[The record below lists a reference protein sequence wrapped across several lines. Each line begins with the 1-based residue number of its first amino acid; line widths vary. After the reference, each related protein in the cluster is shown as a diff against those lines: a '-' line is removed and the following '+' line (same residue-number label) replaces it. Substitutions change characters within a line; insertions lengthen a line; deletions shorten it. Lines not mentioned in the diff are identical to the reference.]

1 MVSEETLFDTVPE
14 LGDHLR
20 AGRVT
25 SEELTRAYLDRLE
38 RVGPKLNAVVT
49 LTRDRALEAAKRAD
63 EELRNGTDRGPLHGI
78 PYGVKDLIAVDGY
91 ETTWG
96 AAPYRDQEFD
106 YDATIIERFDE
117 AGAVLVAKLAMV
129 ELAGGM
135 GYSPDAMTFTG
146 TGYTPWNTDV
156 WSGGSSSGPG
166 SATAAGLVG
175 FSIGSETWG
184 SIFSPSGNCGLSGLR
199 PTYGVVSR
207 YGAMALSYT
216 MDKLGPM
223 CRSAEGCRLVFETIA
238 GPDPKDHTSVDKM
251 ETVHELAALPDTPKL
266 ATLESALDDEQFQRS
281 METLE
286 EFAEIET
293 VELPD
298 LPYEETASTVLFAE
312 AGSVFDDLIESG
324 RVQELT
330 SPQGSIGGYAYD
342 TILAKDYVT
351 ANRVRRLVQKRLDET
366 LAPYDAMV
374 LPNRSIGGAANVA
387 GLPGISIPNGF
398 DDEGVPTALIF
409 TGRAFAD
416 LKLVELAKEYQSRT
430 DHVDYTDL
438 LDTPLFEGES
448 DSESETE
455 AATASD

>member
-14 LGDHLR
+14 LGSHLR
-20 AGRVT
+20 AGYVT

-38 RVGPKLNAVVT
+38 RIGPKLNAVVT
-49 LTRDRALEAAKRAD
+49 LTRDRALDAAKTAD
-63 EELRNGTDRGPLHGI
+63 EELQNGTDRGPLHGI
-78 PYGVKDLIAVDGY
+78 PYGAKDLIAVDGY

-106 YDATIIERFDE
+106 YDATIIERLDE

-135 GYSPDAMTFTG
+135 GYSPEAMTFTG
-146 TGYTPWNTDV
+146 TGHTPWNTDV

-184 SIFSPSGNCGLSGLR
+184 SIFSPSINCGLAGLR

-238 GPDPKDHTSVDKM
+238 GPDPNDHTSVDRM
-251 ETVHELAALPDTPKL
+251 ETIRELGHLPDDVKL
-266 ATLESALDDEQFQRS
+266 ATLESALEDENFQRS

-286 EFAEIET
+286 EFAEVT
-293 VELPD
+293 PVELPD
-298 LPYEETASTVLFAE
+298 LPYDETASTVLFAE
-312 AGSVFDDLIESG
+312 AGSAFDDLIESG
-324 RVQELT
+324 EVTELT
-330 SPQGSIGGYAYD
+330 SPEGSTGGYAYD
-342 TILAKDYVT
+342 TILGKDYVT
-351 ANRVRRLVQKRLDET
+351 ANRVRRVIQKRLDET

-374 LPNRSIGGAANVA
+374 LPDRSIGGAANVA
-387 GLPGISIPNGF
+387 GLPGISVPNGF
-398 DDEGVPTALIF
+398 DDRGVPTALIF

-416 LKLVELAKEYQSRT
+416 LKLVELAAEYQSRT
-430 DHVDYTDL
+430 DHIDYTDL
-438 LDTPLFEGES
+438 LERPLFEEESGEN
-448 DSESETE
+448 DTE
-455 AATASD
+455 AATASE